1 MSGLNALVLAE
12 IRRDQAEAKL
22 KYESVLAEQR
32 KVPSLV
38 GRSNQQLALQRK
50 AKELKDQLDT
60 WNWLVAVAQHE
71 ETAVPFKGFL

>member
-22 KYESVLAEQR
+22 KYEAVLAEQR
-32 KVPSLV
+32 KVPSLI

-71 ETAVPFKGFL
+71 ETAVPFGGNA

>member
-22 KYESVLAEQR
+22 KYEAVLAEQR
-32 KVPSLV
+32 KVPSLI

-71 ETAVPFKGFL
+71 NGDK